1 MVTPDV
7 RLLDE
12 RWTAL
17 DGIVFPRR
25 WIESIC
31 YSIYFL
37 FRMNGEGAQ
46 RIAALMQSCWTLSGS
61 IPQEFISSRRTLTFP
76 SWNVTMHSQL
86 WAPFYSSRP
95 VAILPIAR
103 PFSHT
108 FNFARQPPQLSARQ
122 PFQLWWIRSP
132 LFFFWP
138 APGRIVGIVDWVGM
152 RRRHWECPV
161 GPVGPV
167 GPVDGRDA
175 RELWELSRGMPGRGR
190 RGVAG
195 RRVTLIGS
203 RKVSDGFWGFFDLDS
218 FPSSRI
224 LVNPTFQINERIQDS
239 VWLPLIPGNIC
250 RFERSGLDAWER
262 EAWEREAGRRSET
275 SDLDRITGGVGR
287 TVRILRVERKPDA
300 MLKDSFGFEG
310 YFWTRIWFKGTGQ
323 YSCVHLWDPFGYFTK
338 ASLPFVFVFSCF
350 RFEQTFIF
358 SPTDALPFDCVKTSN
373 NRHIVVVD
381 FALKHRYGVV
391 DSVFYV
397 PARWFQL

>member
-1 MVTPDV
+1 MFKKDFFRGSGVGMKVWV
-7 RLLDE
+7 RFWTNSSRLFRILCSGLSFE
-12 RWTAL
+12 VFWLHSMLGGPRWLWRSSTASNEFVL
-17 DGIVFPRR
+17 KDWCRQKCFMILGGFHFRITYDGIMVPRR

-167 GPVDGRDA
+167 DGRDA

-190 RGVAG
+190 RGEG
-195 RRVTLIGS
+195 CLGEG
-203 RKVSDGFWGFFDLDS
+203 DGEVQGDGW
-218 FPSSRI
+218 P
-224 LVNPTFQINERIQDS
+224 
-239 VWLPLIPGNIC
+239 W
-250 RFERSGLDAWER
+250 
-262 EAWEREAGRRSET
+262 
-275 SDLDRITGGVGR
+275 
-287 TVRILRVERKPDA
+287 
-300 MLKDSFGFEG
+300 
-310 YFWTRIWFKGTGQ
+310 
-323 YSCVHLWDPFGYFTK
+323 
-338 ASLPFVFVFSCF
+338 
-350 RFEQTFIF
+350 
-358 SPTDALPFDCVKTSN
+358 
-373 NRHIVVVD
+373 
-381 FALKHRYGVV
+381 
-391 DSVFYV
+391 
-397 PARWFQL
+397 